1 MTSETPDIFVQF
13 RHELHQ
19 FPEVSCLEVETQ
31 KRIKAFVSQ
40 FNPVQSTE
48 VGKTGLLFQ
57 YGRDTEGPVTLIR
70 ADIDALPI
78 REVNT
83 FAHRSCN
90 EGVSHKCGHDGHTA
104 ILARVASWLAEKPVS
119 SGRVYLLFQPA
130 EENGKGAEA
139 VLNDPVLASIHPDR
153 VFALHNLPGY
163 REGTI
168 VCKPGSFTSSVLSLI
183 VSFTGKVSHSAE
195 PEKGLNPAYSMADF
209 ILQTRL
215 IQHPDAQ
222 SDEFA
227 LITPVYTTMGEKSYG
242 ISAGYGEVHLTLR
255 TRNAERMERLTRQ
268 LLSLL
273 ANISTHSGIEI
284 KTAYTEAFYA
294 SENDREAFAQIKQR
308 AQKLGYSFI
317 EKQEP
322 FKWGEDFG
330 LFTQKYKGAM
340 FGIGNGENSPALH
353 NDDYDFNDN
362 LIEPAARLFLE
373 LIEVGHEQL
382 GSEANRPEINNQ
394 SR

>member
-1 MTSETPDIFVQF
+1 MENPDIFAQF

-19 FPEVSCLEVETQ
+19 FPEVSGQELETQ

-40 FNPVQSTE
+40 FNPTSIKE
-48 VGKTGLLFQ
+48 VAATGLLLK
-57 YGRDTEGPVTLIR
+57 YGQDTEGTVTLIR

-78 REVNT
+78 QEINT
-83 FAHRSCN
+83 FAHRSRN
-90 EGVSHKCGHDGHTA
+90 EGVSHKCGHDGHAA
-104 ILARVASWLAEKPVS
+104 ILARVASLLAEKPVS
-119 SGRVYLLFQPA
+119 TGRVYLLFQPA

-139 VLNDPVLASIHPDR
+139 VLNDPALANIHPDR

-163 REGTI
+163 KEGVI
-168 VCKPGSFTSSVLSLI
+168 VCKPGSFTSSVLSMI

-195 PEKGLNPAYSMADF
+195 PEKGLNPAYLMADF
-209 ILQTRL
+209 TLQTKQ
-215 IQHPDAQ
+215 IQHPDPQ

-227 LITPVYTTMGEKSYG
+227 LVTPIYTTMGEKSYG

-255 TRNAERMERLTRQ
+255 TRNARRMEALTKQ
-268 LLSLL
+268 LQALL
-273 ANISTHSGIEI
+273 AELSTGSGIDL
-284 KTAYTEAFYA
+284 KTTYTEAFVA
-294 SENDREAFAQIKQR
+294 NENDKEVFDQIRQQAQQ
-308 AQKLGYSFI
+308 LGYSFV

-353 NDDYDFNDN
+353 NNDYDFNDN
-362 LIEPAARLFLE
+362 LIEPAAQLFLE
-373 LIEVGHEQL
+373 LTQLNHSAREV
-382 GSEANRPEINNQ
+382 
-394 SR
+394 